1 MWSGSDNIKLVEEEW
16 IIQSKKNIQVVI
28 LQDDFPHNLVAP
40 TNTANK
46 LTESFKLILC
56 FMRYTIYK

>member
-28 LQDDFPHNLVAP
+28 LQDDFPHNLVAS

-46 LTESFKLILC
+46 LTESYGKF
-56 FMRYTIYK
+56 